1 MVLRRVRP
9 RQASSE
15 TVNSYPALALLE
27 FNSVASGI
35 KAADAMVKRAPIAEI
50 KVGTVQPGH
59 YLVLIGGSVASVE
72 EAYGAGCEIDEKVIL
87 DRVLLP
93 DVHEEV
99 YETALG
105 ARNPL
110 VSDALGIFETLTV
123 ACLLRAADA
132 ATKGAQVGI
141 SELRMADDLGGRAF
155 VMFHGLIADVEA
167 ALEICRERVEPEQ
180 VHGCTILPRLDATL
194 RNALNAETRF
204 VLSKPL
210 EPEGAETHAHR

>member
-1 MVLRRVRP
+1 MLG
-9 RQASSE
+9 
-15 TVNSYPALALLE
+15 LALIMAIL
-27 FNSVASGI
+27 FTSIPVAFANGNGGEPGYSPGYWKHQC
-35 KAADAMVKRAPIAEI
+35 KASFLGRGRLHETELDDLAASF
-50 KVGTVQPGH
+50 
-59 YLVLIGGSVASVE
+59 GSSVE
-72 EAYGAGCEIDEKVIL
+72 EAYGAGCDIDEKLIL

-123 ACLLRAADA
+123 ASLLRAADA

-141 SELRMADDLGGRAF
+141 CELRMADDLGGRAF
-155 VMFHGLIADVEA
+155 VLFHGLIADVEA
-167 ALEICRERVEPEQ
+167 ALEICEERVEPEQ

-194 RNALNAETRF
+194 RSALNAETRF
-204 VLSKPL
+204 ILSKPL